1 MTNRGRPAK
10 SMEPSDV
17 SKRKRSGEK
26 ISKLRKDKGW
36 TQHDMSALLDRSI
49 ATIRR
54 YEQGEV
60 DLHESVAKKLE
71 AMTGI
76 FWRYWTGE
84 TECTSLYTYLDE
96 RERELEDAAMA
107 EWEEIEKDKED
118 FRNRLIALFSLCG
131 YRYQRGNMGIIDF
144 QDLLGDWDEHQI
156 PQCEHQ
162 LNPYHAPNETYHFD
176 DEEITALLNEM
187 RNLIGFHWFKKV
199 EAHKAKLAKK

>member
-1 MTNRGRPAK
+1 MTSRGRPAK

-36 TQHDMSALLDRSI
+36 TQHDMSTLLDRSI

-54 YEQGEV
+54 YEHGEV
-60 DLHESVAKKLE
+60 DLPEEVAKKLE
-71 AMTGI
+71 NITGI
-76 FWRYWTGE
+76 FWRYWSGE
-84 TECTSLYTYLDE
+84 TECTSLYAYSDE
-96 RERELEDAAMA
+96 REKVHEDAALA
-107 EWEEIEKDKED
+107 ALEEIEKDKED
-118 FRNRLIALFSLCG
+118 FRNRLTALFSLCG
-131 YRYQRGNMGIIDF
+131 YRYKHGNLSTIAF
-144 QDLLGDWDEHQI
+144 QDLFGDWDEHQI

-162 LNPYHAPNETYHFD
+162 LNPYHAPDETYHFD
-176 DEEITALLNEM
+176 EAELTALLNDM